1 MHQVQMNYEV
11 KIGQTNRFLYKLQSN
26 RDRKKEEAAYTQP
39 TTPQDHSR
47 EQERSRLTN

>member
-11 KIGQTNRFLYKLQSN
+11 KIGQTNQFLYKPQSS
-26 RDRKKEEAAYTQP
+26 RDTGETSNIYTTL

-47 EQERSRLTN
+47 SSESKGEAN